1 MLGHSASWF
10 CYLSRTWEI
19 PQRNYTSLKVLPMTQ
34 HEFNPEAHEEFVSKR
49 LENLRRNAARVAI
62 FDELIDM
69 HHDGM
74 CTFDEAM
81 AQFHHD
87 LEADGLQ
94 YTTDPQPTPLK

>member
-1 MLGHSASWF
+1 MERPD
-10 CYLSRTWEI
+10 Y
-19 PQRNYTSLKVLPMTQ
+19 
-34 HEFNPEAHEEFVSKR
+34 HEFNPEAHEEWVSDR
-49 LENLRRNAARVAI
+49 LLALRKNAARVAI

-87 LEADGLQ
+87 IERDGAG
-94 YTTDPQPTPLK
+94 YPETA